1 MRVVSVPEGHAYVRN
16 TGGPGV
22 VRLPDPPVP
31 GAPAGQWWPSP
42 WLDPERVRRE
52 AGTVDVYHLHFGF
65 DACRPAQLSALVGA
79 LRAAG
84 TPLVFTVHDLR
95 NPHHVD
101 TAAHDA
107 ALDVLVPAADALVT
121 LTPGAAAEIA
131 RRWGRTA
138 RVIPHPHVVPLDRV
152 PVPRPHEGFLVGVHA
167 KSVRT
172 NADPVGITR
181 LLAAADV
188 PDLRIRFDAHDD
200 DRGRAAA
207 RAVAGL
213 PGVEVHVHPPFTDDE
228 LWAYLES
235 LDLSVLPHRWGT
247 HSGWSEACH
256 DLGTPVLVPD
266 CGYYR
271 EQGPCLVHRWTAA
284 SVAAA
289 LHRARHLPRAPARG
303 RAAQRERI
311 AQAHLDLYRAVTAPV
326 PA

>member
-16 TGGPGV
+16 IGGDGV

-31 GAPAGQWWPSP
+31 GAPVGQWWPSP

-52 AGTVDVYHLHFGF
+52 AADLDVFHLHFGF

-79 LRAAG
+79 LREVG

-95 NPHHVD
+95 NPHHAD

-152 PVPRPHEGFLVGVHA
+152 PVRRPHEGFVVGVHA

-181 LLAAADV
+181 LLAAV
-188 PDLRIRFDAHDD
+188 PDVRIRFDAHDD

-207 RAVAGL
+207 RAVADL
-213 PGVEVHVHPPFTDDE
+213 PGVEVHVHDPFTDDE
-228 LWAYLES
+228 LWAYLEG

-247 HSGWSEACH
+247 HSGWLEACH
-256 DLGTPVLVPD
+256 DLGTPVLAPD
-266 CGYYR
+266 CGHYR
-271 EQGPCLVHRWTAA
+271 EQGPCLVHRWTAE

-289 LHRARHLPRAPARG
+289 VRRARHLPRAPAVG
-303 RAAQRERI
+303 RAAQREWI
-311 AQAHLDLYRAVTAPV
+311 AQAHLDLYRGVLAPV